1 MAKRYYWLKLKEDF
15 FRQRQIKRLRKIAG
29 GDTFT
34 IIYLKMLLLAMK
46 DDGRIALDGF
56 EFSEEL
62 ALELDEDAE
71 NVKMTVGFLLN
82 SGLMEEINGN
92 EMFVPAAIENVGSES
107 SSAERV
113 RKFREKQ
120 KVLEAGNGTLQLPID
135 TESMEGN
142 KPALQCNANVT
153 TEIEIREREKR
164 IEKDK
169 EREIEKETGANA
181 PDPAPYSQIQKLFND
196 LCPSFPRVLKL
207 NEARKRAIK
216 ARWIEYNRDPNA
228 FIKLFTMAEASSFL
242 KGKNERDWSATFD
255 WLMNSTNMAKVLEGN
270 YIDKGD
276 HNNANGRTTM
286 GTGANAEGDQ
296 QATRAITTAE
306 LEKKLRDEG
315 SFKGYPDFDKMFS
328 ERRTGITERHDDDHH
343 IE

>member
-56 EFSEEL
+56 DFSEEL

-120 KVLEAGNGTLQLPID
+120 KVLEAGSETLQLPID

-142 KPALQCNANVT
+142 NQALQCNANVT

-181 PDPAPYSQIQKLFND
+181 PDPVPYSQIQKLFND
-196 LCPSFPRVLKL
+196 LCPSFPKVLKL
-207 NEARKRAIK
+207 NEARKKAIK
-216 ARWIEYNRDPNA
+216 ARWIEYDRNPDA

-242 KGKNERDWSATFD
+242 KGRNERNWTATFD
-255 WLMNSTNMAKVLEGN
+255 WLLNTTNMTKVLEGN
-270 YIDKGD
+270 YKDKGENHHANN
-276 HNNANGRTTM
+276 HNTQPSA
-286 GTGANAEGDQ
+286 GDQ
-296 QATRAITTAE
+296 RAITTAE
-306 LEKKLRDEG
+306 LEEKLRREG
-315 SFKGYPDFDKMFS
+315 SFKGYPDFDKMFA
-328 ERRTGITERHDDDHH
+328 EKRANTPVGNDDDDYH
-343 IE
+343 E